1 MRSSPGRGRN
11 QGEHFWSVADSNWRP
26 NPLGDGG
33 VGNRNCLGELFV
45 CVCVRGSYTK
55 HFIEKM
61 VSLSKRNENANGIVI
76 NQRLKRETDNRIT
89 VTSML

>member
-45 CVCVRGSYTK
+45 CVCTWSIYKT
-55 HFIEKM
+55 IEKM
-61 VSLSKRNENANGIVI
+61 VSLSKRNENANGIVR